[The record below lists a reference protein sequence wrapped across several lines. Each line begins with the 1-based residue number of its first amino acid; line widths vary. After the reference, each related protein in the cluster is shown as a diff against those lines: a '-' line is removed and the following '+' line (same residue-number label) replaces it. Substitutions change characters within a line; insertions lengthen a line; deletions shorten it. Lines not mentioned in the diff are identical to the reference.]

1 MSIHKRLPETIGAVG
16 EAFQFLLQPRIWG
29 SLSVLA
35 VVGMFFWQFSE
46 HPDWFSL
53 DAESIPK
60 LGNALNQ
67 LTPEEQ
73 SIAAD
78 IDSSQLLLDELNRNN
93 SGVVPLNTSI
103 SLGQD
108 LLKQAQESAKK
119 SESSSNSNPILDSIL
134 SGSSPKTQP
143 SVQQNTS
150 TLSNNLNSISDPAQT
165 STQPNPNLGLNQ
177 PTSPSAKTQTP
188 QTATSA
194 LQQAMQNYLQTQ
206 ATVNPDLALPSNA
219 TPESTASSENP
230 SSTFSTLSPNHLT
243 NPNAALNPPSGK
255 TVGLIPFTGT
265 PTITGQT
272 FAPTWSVP
280 RNNPNSAVGTVP
292 LPVQNP
298 YQTNVTLPPAV
309 PTVPTV
315 TPGNPNYSN
324 LNAYPYTGQPAY
336 PNNYIAP
343 SYSVTPNPGS
353 YSTVQ
358 PIQPNSYMTPS
369 NMNPNLQP
377 GQIGQTQP
385 NFSIPNQVP
394 GRYIGGGE
402 INTFANP

>member
-1 MSIHKRLPETIGAVG
+1 MSIHKRLPETIRAVG
-16 EAFQFLLQPRIWG
+16 EVFHFLLQPRIWG
-29 SLSVLA
+29 SVSVLA
-35 VVGMFFWQFSE
+35 VVGIFFWQFSE
-46 HPDWFSL
+46 HPEWFNL
-53 DAESIPK
+53 NAESISN
-60 LGNALNQ
+60 LENSFNQ

-78 IDSSQLLLDELNRNN
+78 IDSSQLLFDELNRNPSAIAPSN
-93 SGVVPLNTSI
+93 SSI

-108 LLKQAQESAKK
+108 LLKKARESAKK
-119 SESSSNSNPILDSIL
+119 SESSANSNPILESIL
-134 SGSSPKTQP
+134 SGSSPETKP
-143 SVQQNTS
+143 SVQNNTS
-150 TLSNNLNSISDPAQT
+150 TPANNLNSVSGYSQT
-165 STQPNPNLGLNQ
+165 SPQGNPNLGLNQ
-177 PTSPSAKTQTP
+177 PTSPSTEATNP
-188 QTATSA
+188 QTATSV
-194 LQQAMQNYLQTQ
+194 LQQAMQNYRQTQ
-206 ATVNPDLALPSNA
+206 ATENPNLALPSN
-219 TPESTASSENP
+219 TPSESTASFENP
-230 SSTFSTLSPNHLT
+230 SATPSTLSPNHLT
-243 NPNAALNPPSGK
+243 NPNAALNPLSGT
-255 TVGLIPFTGT
+255 TVGLTPFTGT
-265 PTITGQT
+265 PTVTGQT
-272 FAPTWSVP
+272 LSPTWSVP

-377 GQIGQTQP
+377 GQIGQTQR
-385 NFSIPNQVP
+385 NFSVPNRVP